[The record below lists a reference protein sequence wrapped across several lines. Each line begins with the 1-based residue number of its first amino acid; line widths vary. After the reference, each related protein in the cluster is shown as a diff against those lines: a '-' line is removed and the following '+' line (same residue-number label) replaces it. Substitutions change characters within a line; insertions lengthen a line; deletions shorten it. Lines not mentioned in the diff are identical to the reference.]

1 MQLQQQWLQDSQLGE
16 MDEDIWKD
24 TVGRSSLVMMCSF
37 SKESVQNTICFVKLW
52 RFCLRWKYAI
62 GRKQSEHIQ
71 VVISASVVYLC
82 KVKQITLRIIMR
94 WLGYAL
100 GLHWNLCDIDSMTQ
114 GNLPGRCSFYE
125 CKIHNTPELP
135 LLIRDTIV
143 AKNSLGKMG
152 KTEKNLLLHLL
163 WEFLTC
169 WIVTLLCSRYLT
181 RKRNYWKK
189 YNIPYEELSLI
200 FGGASKFVF
209 KVS

>member
-1 MQLQQQWLQDSQLGE
+1 MIKICYRKEAKWAHSSGDLS
-16 MDEDIWKD
+16 
-24 TVGRSSLVMMCSF
+24 VSSLLMKRNSSPYNYAV
-37 SKESVQNTICFVKLW
+37 VRLCFRTTLKPMW
-52 RFCLRWKYAI
+52 HCLYD
-62 GRKQSEHIQ
+62 
-71 VVISASVVYLC
+71 
-82 KVKQITLRIIMR
+82 T
-94 WLGYAL
+94 
-100 GLHWNLCDIDSMTQ
+100 

-169 WIVTLLCSRYLT
+169 WIVTFLCSRYLT

-209 KVS
+209 KVG